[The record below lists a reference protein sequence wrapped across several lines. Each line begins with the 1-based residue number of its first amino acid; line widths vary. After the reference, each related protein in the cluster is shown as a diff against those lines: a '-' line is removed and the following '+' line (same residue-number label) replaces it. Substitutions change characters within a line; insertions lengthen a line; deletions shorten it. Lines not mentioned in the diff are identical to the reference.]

1 MTGHNGGKVALVT
14 GGGSGIGRAAA
25 LAFAGRGAAV
35 VIADVDDAGGEQTV
49 ALINERGGEGLFVH
63 TDVAQALAVEELLVH
78 TVDAFGALHHAF
90 NCAGIAGELAP
101 TADCEEA
108 NWDRTI
114 AVNLKGIWLCLR
126 AEIKQM
132 LAGGGGS
139 IVNTSSVAGLRGFP
153 GIPAYSASKG
163 GVIQLTRTAALE
175 YAAAGIRVNA
185 VCPGGIDTP
194 MLAGLVQKQP
204 ELQAGLLALH
214 PLGRLGDPDEVAQA
228 VVWLCSDAA
237 SFVTGQ
243 VLAIDGGWTAG

>member
-1 MTGHNGGKVALVT
+1 MSGHNGGKVALVT

-25 LAFAGRGAAV
+25 LAFVGCGVAV

-49 ALINERGGEGLFVH
+49 ALVNERGGEGLFVH
-63 TDVAQALAVEELLVH
+63 TDVAQAREVEQLLAR
-78 TVDAFGALHHAF
+78 TVDAFGGLHHAF
-90 NCAGIAGELAP
+90 NCAGIAGEIAP
-101 TADCEEA
+101 TADCDEA

-114 AVNLKGIWLCLR
+114 AINLKGMWLCLR
-126 AEIKQM
+126 AEIQQM

-139 IVNTSSVAGLRGFP
+139 IVNTSSVAGIRGFP

-163 GVIQLTRTAALE
+163 GVVQLTRTAALE

-185 VCPGGIDTP
+185 VCPGAIDTP
-194 MLAGLVQKQP
+194 LLAGMLEKQP
-204 ELQAGLLALH
+204 ELAAGLLALH
-214 PLGRLGDPDEVAQA
+214 PLSRIGDADEVAQA

-243 VLAIDGGWTAG
+243 VLAVDGGWTAA